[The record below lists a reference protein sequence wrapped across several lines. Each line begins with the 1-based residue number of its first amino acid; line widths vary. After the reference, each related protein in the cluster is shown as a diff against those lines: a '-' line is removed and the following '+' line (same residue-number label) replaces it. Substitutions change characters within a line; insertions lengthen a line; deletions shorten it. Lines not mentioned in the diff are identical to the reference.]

1 MSAYMSAYS
10 AEEKM
15 SELIEKSTREKKERV
30 INGIYEHLRK
40 TNRKDQIPYIT
51 HNVVKRVF
59 RILSNYCKILHTG
72 NVKKQIPASIFHSSN
87 LALKNCSALKM
98 QQKITDFFEE
108 NKSINLSNLSD
119 IEILKM
125 MITPAEYDTAL
136 EKFSMDKSSS
146 SSSPRSPRSPQ
157 GTEEDENRLSDV
169 DGGARI
175 KSRKNRKSYKGR
187 KSHKTHKTHR
197 SKKQRKTA
205 KRCH

>member
-1 MSAYMSAYS
+1 MSAYS

-30 INGIYEHLRK
+30 INGIYKHLQN

-72 NVKKQIPASIFHSSN
+72 NTKKQIPASIFHSSN

-98 QQKITDFFEE
+98 QQKITEFFEE
-108 NKSINLSNLSD
+108 NKSVNLSELSD

-125 MITPAEYDTAL
+125 IITPAEYDTAL
-136 EKFSMDKSSS
+136 EKFSMEKSSS
-146 SSSPRSPRSPQ
+146 NSSPIYPTSPQ
-157 GTEEDENRLSDV
+157 VEGEENRLSDV
-169 DGGARI
+169 DGGARR
-175 KSRKNRKSYKGR
+175 KSRKSRKAR
-187 KSHKTHKTHR
+187 KSHKIHKTSR

-205 KRCH
+205 KHRR

>member
-10 AEEKM
+10 AEDKM

-30 INGIYEHLRK
+30 INGIYEHLQK
-40 TNRKDQIPYIT
+40 TNRKDQIPYIR

-72 NVKKQIPASIFHSSN
+72 NTKKQIPASIFHSSN

-98 QQKITDFFEE
+98 QQKITEFFEE
-108 NKSINLSNLSD
+108 NKNVNLANLSD

-125 MITPAEYDTAL
+125 MINPEEYNAAL
-136 EKFSMDKSSS
+136 EKFSMEKSSS

-157 GTEEDENRLSDV
+157 PAEEEENRLSDV
-169 DGGARI
+169 DGGARR
-175 KSRKNRKSYKGR
+175 KSRKNRKSHKGR
-187 KSHKTHKTHR
+187 KSHKTRKTR
-197 SKKQRKTA
+197 KSKTQRKTA
-205 KRCH
+205 KHHR